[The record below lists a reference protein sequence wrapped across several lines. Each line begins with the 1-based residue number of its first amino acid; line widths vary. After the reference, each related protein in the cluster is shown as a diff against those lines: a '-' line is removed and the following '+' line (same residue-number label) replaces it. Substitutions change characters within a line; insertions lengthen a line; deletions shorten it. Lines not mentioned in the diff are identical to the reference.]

1 MGFFYLAIKIPQA
14 ITITIFANIASR
26 LVSLLLS
33 ALSHLGLFKSPPD
46 PDDYTS
52 TAGNYVLILDG
63 SSPSL
68 LPVPVHVVTASIKN
82 KVPIT
87 PYSDFA
93 ARFGGAENTVCSVCL
108 DSVHADDPIRELR
121 NCRHVFHKE
130 CLDRWVDE
138 GQVTCPLCRSMLL
151 PPKKLLSSATA
162 AVETA
167 ATATATAIDT
177 VT

>member
-1 MGFFYLAIKIPQA
+1 MGFFYLAIKIPQT
-14 ITITIFANIASR
+14 ITITIFTNIASH
-26 LVSLLLS
+26 LISLILS
-33 ALSHLGLFKSPPD
+33 ALAHLGLFKSPPD

-52 TAGNYVLILDG
+52 TAGNYLLILDG

-82 KVPIT
+82 KVPIVT
-87 PYSDFA
+87 YSDFA
-93 ARFGGAENTVCSVCL
+93 VRFGGPEKPMCSVCL
-108 DSVHADDPIRELR
+108 NDVGGGDPIRELV
-121 NCRHVFHKE
+121 NCRHVFHRE

-151 PPKKLLSSATA
+151 PPKKLLSAA
-162 AVETA
+162 AVA
-167 ATATATAIDT
+167 AVDT